1 LWFLPYTKAFQHRN
15 SNHIPPIGETKPK
28 YNTTQQHNTTMVCM
42 FESFRNAILF
52 IGFGTGFIGFQD
64 VFLAYERT
72 ISLSGMPPLPAM
84 EADTQQ
90 GRLHHRGGEFQRPTI
105 PTKDPKRKLVLEG
118 R

>member
-1 LWFLPYTKAFQHRN
+1 
-15 SNHIPPIGETKPK
+15 
-28 YNTTQQHNTTMVCM
+28 MVCM